1 MLNPPWLS
9 GLLHTL
15 RFEFDAPFPGSSHA
29 ERLAFAK
36 RWYSTAPHQPPFD
49 GWRVPA
55 RFTHLPDRFI
65 WMERFALFKWLV
77 LPAQCMMARF
87 EECNKYDL
95 LRTAVVRNNVVA
107 SRIILYTLL

>member
-15 RFEFDAPFPGSSHA
+15 RFEFDAPFPGSSPA

-36 RWYSTAPHQPPFD
+36 RWYSTAPRQPPFD

-55 RFTHLPDRFI
+55 RFTHLPDSSM
-65 WMERFALFKWLV
+65 WMERYALFKWYSLNLSLKRSRQRLGAIRVIVSGRPAWV
-77 LPAQCMMARF
+77 LRM
-87 EECNKYDL
+87 
-95 LRTAVVRNNVVA
+95 
-107 SRIILYTLL
+107 